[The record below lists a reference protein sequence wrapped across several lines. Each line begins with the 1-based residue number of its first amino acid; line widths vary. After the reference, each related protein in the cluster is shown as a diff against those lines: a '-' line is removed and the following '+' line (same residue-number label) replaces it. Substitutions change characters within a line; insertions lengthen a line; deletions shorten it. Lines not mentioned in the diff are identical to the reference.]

1 VWAAFCGALLKILY
15 SPTDRTSRLHEY
27 PQSLKCKAWA
37 VNCFDDK
44 LRHNSCLPVAPI
56 ITDMD
61 LDAIVQEIDV
71 AMRRLEKLL
80 TDHTAPLKRGVPPR
94 KLLDLDHLND

>member
-1 VWAAFCGALLKILY
+1 M
-15 SPTDRTSRLHEY
+15 
-27 PQSLKCKAWA
+27 
-37 VNCFDDK
+37 
-44 LRHNSCLPVAPI
+44 PVAPI